1 MDRPLE
7 QWLVVA
13 ARAAGVPESDIT
25 RLDADLVAAILDLAR
40 DAAHGVERPAA
51 PLAAFAL
58 GLSVG
63 RAGTSDSDVSARCAR
78 IADRAAAWPLDP

>member
-13 ARAAGVPESDIT
+13 ARAAGVPEGDLT
-25 RLDADLVAAILDLAR
+25 RLDAELVTAILDLAR

-63 RAGTSDSDVSARCAR
+63 RADESAWDVSARCSR
-78 IADRAAAWPLDP
+78 IADRAAAWRTGT